1 MVNQNNGIFSKL
13 TGLTFT
19 LFKLNIENINEEIDE
34 NISPLEKAVL
44 FGSSNLKCRKII
56 FMKDLMKLL
65 NNINYEN
72 FKKYI
77 YPLIVKLS
85 DDNNIE
91 IKNEICNKIGDLCA
105 YLLQNN
111 NDSDGCEDIIKLI
124 FPILDKF
131 IKSYDNKSIIGNVM
145 KSLLILSTHINSK
158 YRKNIIFPFILSL
171 ITNEEYKAIGFILLI
186 KICHIFERDIIFSF
200 LIPYTEYFFKKKDEE
215 IKIYTSSYFYNI
227 CKMLK
232 EEDLSRIFLI
242 FKNMCNDENDI
253 IKIINIYNCA
263 HISSLYSKT
272 LFFNF
277 FVPLFNNFLRNGN
290 LYIFYYSLI
299 NLLFF
304 ICIFED
310 INLIHP
316 FYVHKII
323 FFFNNVFSSHLFTLN
338 YLNETAKKKN
348 NYFFLNITKDENT
361 YIEGAET
368 NEGIEKDIV
377 APIEDVNQEGFEVD
391 KNNIDRTTI
400 SESLIGL
407 ANLVSKPSREFHPS
421 FRSIKED
428 IAYTKEDKEG
438 LIVDELINMNIMRI
452 EKEVRS
458 SSCSTTTNENHSV
471 VPQKGEK
478 RCSSINDNLLEREDI
493 IIEGDLLI
501 KRNYEINNLHEH
513 LQDENKSE
521 EANVKLNGKITTQSN
536 GLNHDMITCNSSIK
550 EERSKS
556 SGEIAT
562 EENALIYPSKSEGE
576 GVAVVTSEGCFEI
589 KEGDVKVM
597 DRVEIMKKAKG
608 ETYVKG
614 EENEK
619 EKDVHYSSSSGNE
632 PNSSSSILIE
642 GAGDICIEHNEYNI
656 INGYYEKPQEVL
668 EEKDINNNGI
678 IKINEKVEEGGT
690 LLIPSSS
697 ALLETSYSTSM
708 LPSISA
714 SSNGM
719 LSSSSIF
726 FNNNLI
732 NDLIINNTH
741 FCVSISQFFQ
751 IHGNDDRYGRIDNYH
766 SVKRVETEE
775 EEQKEEKKGVDGKNV
790 GYMEGESR
798 RNEFVHLNENDL
810 TDIDNTFNHDKT
822 IDINLIKGCY
832 YNELELIKSS
842 MIYGKIFLKKKKE
855 ENKNKKGNNDPIN
868 YDNNDDDNDIYN
880 IGAIDF
886 DSIKKKFF
894 FDTPNNI
901 IVSHNINAVYIS
913 ALHIPM
919 LILIFREYFFR
930 FFSHVFFF
938 ICTYPYYFIR
948 KIIASLF
955 YDILHN
961 LFDAKFLK
969 INVEK
974 LNKEQEKLNNLI
986 RKEDNRM
993 RRGKNTSSLHLSHS
1007 IKAENKKY
1015 RNDFKNVQRN
1025 EYTEIMHTFNN
1036 DYATYYSMKRIQN
1049 IKLVEDELNNECKE
1063 NAYTDNIRGDK
1074 VVVRLRSAST
1084 NVKSRSNRL
1093 TERKKEKNNC
1103 NDTYKQEKE
1112 TSKRGKKESIEI
1124 VREIKRK
1131 DIGKDNRE
1139 NNEKDSKEN
1148 NGEDS
1153 KENNEEDNREDNRE
1167 DNGKDNGEDSGED
1180 NGEDNREDN
1189 REDNGKDNGE
1199 DSGEDNGEDNR
1210 EDNRE
1215 DNWTDKRN
1223 INSEKNGTN
1232 QNKEKTDKF
1241 ENSESYNKIIKRI
1254 QKQINANLYESD
1266 FFINEENENFFFYK
1280 KFLNKYENVYIKF
1293 IEKFKKYYTNDSLL
1307 FFFHF
1312 FIYYFLRDSNVLVKK
1327 AILKNYDK
1335 IISFFPCSIQ
1345 KILMSYLFHVLE
1357 FKTLNYSL
1365 RRKVSKIIFRIVSK
1379 TDDARLCKDEVAAIR
1394 LYTSS
1399 YFYLFLIKGCPR
1411 LYNFFKGNGELLPV
1425 EEYKKDIVVTNE
1437 NNYKLQSRS
1446 FTGGDEVSL
1455 IKTVIIT
1462 FAKSNHFYDRQIFI
1476 NMCDKIIHE
1485 CPKNLFLLYFLKPFV
1500 ILSDDKI
1507 KVVRITWE
1515 TCVLSQFKKKRQLS
1529 NVSNV
1534 FEKLNEVYEKYGKAA
1549 VSKCNLADLSSSN
1562 NASIKT
1568 FDLHDL
1574 DD

>member
-391 KNNIDRTTI
+391 KNNIDHTTI

-421 FRSIKED
+421 FRSIKKD

-521 EANVKLNGKITTQSN
+521 EANVKLNRKITTQSN
-536 GLNHDMITCNSSIK
+536 ALNHDMITCNSSIK

-556 SGEIAT
+556 FGEIAT

-576 GVAVVTSEGCFEI
+576 GVAVVTSEGCSEI

-614 EENEK
+614 IENEK
-619 EKDVHYSSSSGNE
+619 EKDVHYSSGNE

-642 GAGDICIEHNEYNI
+642 GAGDICIEHNEYKI

-697 ALLETSYSTSM
+697 ALLESSYSTSM
-708 LPSISA
+708 LPSIAA
-714 SSNGM
+714 SSNGV

-751 IHGNDDRYGRIDNYH
+751 IHGNDDRYGRIDNDH

-775 EEQKEEKKGVDGKNV
+775 EKQKEEKKGVDGKNG
-790 GYMEGESR
+790 GYMEGDSR
-798 RNEFVHLNENDL
+798 RNEFFHLNESDL

-901 IVSHNINAVYIS
+901 I
-913 ALHIPM
+913 
-919 LILIFREYFFR
+919 
-930 FFSHVFFF
+930 
-938 ICTYPYYFIR
+938 
-948 KIIASLF
+948 
-955 YDILHN
+955 
-961 LFDAKFLK
+961 
-969 INVEK
+969 

-1049 IKLVEDELNNECKE
+1049 IKLVEELNNECKE

-1084 NVKSRSNRL
+1084 NMKSRSNRL

-1131 DIGKDNRE
+1131 DIRKDNRE

-1153 KENNEEDNREDNRE
+1153 KENN
-1167 DNGKDNGEDSGED
+1167 GEDSKENNGED
-1180 NGEDNREDN
+1180 NGEDSKEN
-1189 REDNGKDNGE
+1189 NGE
-1199 DSGEDNGEDNR
+1199 H
-1210 EDNRE
+1210 
-1215 DNWTDKRN
+1215 NWTDKRN

-1254 QKQINANLYESD
+1254 QKQINANLYE
-1266 FFINEENENFFFYK
+1266 K
-1280 KFLNKYENVYIKF
+1280 
-1293 IEKFKKYYTNDSLL
+1293 
-1307 FFFHF
+1307 
-1312 FIYYFLRDSNVLVKK
+1312 
-1327 AILKNYDK
+1327 
-1335 IISFFPCSIQ
+1335 
-1345 KILMSYLFHVLE
+1345 